1 MHEIPPVYQ
10 VVIKEMTSKQ
20 TLIST
25 VHVGELA
32 PLLREGS
39 MLAKVAECDKQTFWR
54 ASPIKRGANE
64 YV

>member
-25 VHVGELA
+25 IHVGELA

-39 MLAKVAECDKQTFWR
+39 MLAKVAECDKRTFWR
-54 ASPIKRGANE
+54 ATPVKRGANQ
-64 YV
+64 YA

>member
-1 MHEIPPVYQ
+1 MHEVPPIYQ
-10 VVIKEMTSKQ
+10 ITIREMTSRQ
-20 TLIST
+20 TVIST

-39 MLAKVAECDKQTFWR
+39 MLAKVAECDKLTFR
-54 ASPIKRGANE
+54 RTTPVKRRANE

>member
-1 MHEIPPVYQ
+1 MHKVPPVYH

-20 TLIST
+20 TVIST
-25 VHVGELA
+25 FHVGELA

-39 MLAKVAECDKQTFWR
+39 MLEKVAECDKQTFWR
-54 ASPIKRGANE
+54 TTPIKRGANE

>member
-1 MHEIPPVYQ
+1 MHSVPPIYQ
-10 VVIKEMTSKQ
+10 VTIREMTSKQ
-20 TLIST
+20 TVIST

-39 MLAKVAECDKQTFWR
+39 MLAKVAECDK
-54 ASPIKRGANE
+54 RGANE